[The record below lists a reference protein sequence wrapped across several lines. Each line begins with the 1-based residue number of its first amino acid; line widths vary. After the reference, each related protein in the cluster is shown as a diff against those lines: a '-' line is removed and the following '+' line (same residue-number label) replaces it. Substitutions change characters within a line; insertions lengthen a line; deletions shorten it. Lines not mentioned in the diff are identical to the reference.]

1 MKKLFISI
9 VLCLL
14 LGYFHTQAQE
24 RPTELP
30 EKVALSQY
38 KQTDF
43 VPTLASAFTANEN
56 IVYCA
61 TMPYAW
67 EALRKFLNVPITNIT
82 NKQLAILNADTT
94 HLDAFEENQCD
105 VKVEVE
111 KHMITTKASFETEL
125 PFSEPFTKF
134 DTPLQFKNASVA
146 SFGFHGASTFASIN
160 YYHNETDFSI
170 TLYSHHYLHNIV
182 LVMAPEFSLET
193 LNLKA
198 YWDRIQA
205 ERDVS
210 IIFSEEDVV
219 QIPMIC
225 FNIEKEYEDMKGS
238 TFKAA
243 DTLYTLR
250 KVTQRN
256 AFLLN
261 EKGAK
266 ASGDVLIMA
275 ADGIP
280 SETSKPK
287 KMIFNQPFAVFLQK
301 RDGLYPYFG
310 MYIANGELLIQ
321 KHK

>member
-1 MKKLFISI
+1 MRNLYIAIAF
-9 VLCLL
+9 CLL
-14 LGYFHTQAQE
+14 LSYFNTKAQE
-24 RPTELP
+24 RLAEFP
-30 EKVALSQY
+30 EKVAISNY

-67 EALRKFLNVPITNIT
+67 EALRKFLNAPITQIT
-82 NKQLAILNADTT
+82 NKQLATLNATTT

-146 SFGFHGASTFASIN
+146 SFGFHGASTFANIN
-160 YYHNETDFSI
+160 YYHNENDFSI

-182 LVMAPEFSLET
+182 LVMAPEFSAET

-198 YWDRIQA
+198 YWDRIQS
-205 ERDVS
+205 ERNPS
-210 IIFSEEDVV
+210 IEFSEEDVV

-225 FNIEKEYEDMKGS
+225 FNIEKEYQEIEGS

-250 KVTQRN
+250 KATQRN

-266 ASGDVLIMA
+266 ASGDVFIIVE
-275 ADGIP
+275 DGI
-280 SETSKPK
+280 SLETPQPK
-287 KMIFNQPFAVFLQK
+287 KMIFNKPFAVFLQK
-301 RDGLYPYFG
+301 SDGLYPYFG
-310 MYIANGELLIQ
+310 MYIANEELLILQ
-321 KHK
+321 